1 MAVVRAML
9 YGNETISLPDALD
22 DTPELYDAGEDDVT
36 DSALQAALEED
47 EGDFG
52 LETLDEPGNDQID
65 TEIAVDSSLELPQF
79 TYSISE
85 VINQ

>member
-1 MAVVRAML
+1 MRL
-9 YGNETISLPDALD
+9 IGWFFWKQNS
-22 DTPELYDAGEDDVT
+22 LYDADEDDVNDT
-36 DSALQAALEED
+36 ALQAALEED